1 MRSNLFHLNASGG
14 GGATSIGA
22 KNAHRQ
28 GTAYELR
35 LKIYAEIQAGAVFM
49 TPGFFILIFHRRVR
63 RERRGKKSKVK
74 NQEFEIMF

>member
-14 GGATSIGA
+14 GGATSIGT
-22 KNAHRQ
+22 KSAHRQ

-49 TPGFFILIFHRRVR
+49 TPGFFIFFSHRGP
-63 RERRGKKSKVK
+63 RGHRD
-74 NQEFEIMF
+74 